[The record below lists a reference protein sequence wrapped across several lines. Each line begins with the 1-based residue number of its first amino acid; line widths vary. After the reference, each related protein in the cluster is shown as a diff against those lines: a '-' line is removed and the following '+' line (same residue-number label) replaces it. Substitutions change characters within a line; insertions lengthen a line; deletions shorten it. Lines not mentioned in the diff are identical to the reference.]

1 MLSPRIKKSYIR
13 TGFEK
18 MENKHTWTQ
27 ELSLKQQV
35 EKTVGVEVQT
45 CYQCGKCTA
54 GCPLNEKMDLMPNQ
68 ILRMLQAEYPDYE
81 NEILTSSSIWLCLAC
96 DTCYS
101 RCPQE
106 VKLPQIMD
114 FLRQESIRR
123 NLVNPKAKN
132 ILKFHRAFLAE
143 VERNGKLN
151 ELGLT
156 IDYKL
161 HSLNLFQDLQNAPS
175 MLFKG
180 KLGLIPH
187 RVQNPSEIKK
197 LFKKING

>member
-1 MLSPRIKKSYIR
+1 
-13 TGFEK
+13 
-18 MENKHTWTQ
+18 MENTTTHL
-27 ELSLKQQV
+27 ENSSLKQRV
-35 EKTVGVEVQT
+35 EHAVGVEVQT

-54 GCPLNEKMDLMPNQ
+54 GCPLNEEMDLMPNQ
-68 ILRMLQAEYPDYE
+68 ILRMLQAEYPGYE
-81 NEILTSSSIWLCLAC
+81 DEILSSTSIWLCLAC

-106 VKLPQIMD
+106 VKLPHIMD

-123 NLVNPKAKN
+123 KLVNPKSKN
-132 ILKFHRAFLAE
+132 ILKFHQAFLAE
-143 VERNGKLN
+143 VRRNGKLN

-161 HSLNLFQDLQNAPS
+161 RSLDFFQDLQNAPS
-175 MLFKG
+175 MLLKG

-187 RVQNPSEIKK
+187 KVQNPSEIKK
-197 LFKKING
+197 LFKKISG

>member
-1 MLSPRIKKSYIR
+1 MDNTTTHS
-13 TGFEK
+13 GA
-18 MENKHTWTQ
+18 
-27 ELSLKQQV
+27 LSLKQEV
-35 EKTVGVEVQT
+35 EQAVGVEVQT

-54 GCPLNEKMDLMPNQ
+54 GCPLNEEMDLMPNQ
-68 ILRMLQAEYPDYE
+68 ILRMLQSEYPGYE
-81 NEILTSSSIWLCLAC
+81 NEILSSTSIWLCLAC

-106 VKLPQIMD
+106 VKLPQVMD

-123 NLVNPKAKN
+123 KLVNPKAKN
-132 ILKFHRAFLAE
+132 ILQFHKAFLAE

-161 HSLNLFQDLQNAPS
+161 HSLNLFQDLQKAPS

-187 RVQNPSEIKK
+187 KVQNTAEIKK
-197 LFKKING
+197 LFKKIKG

>member
-1 MLSPRIKKSYIR
+1 
-13 TGFEK
+13 
-18 MENKHTWTQ
+18 MESTAIHSGP
-27 ELSLKQQV
+27 LSLKQQV
-35 EKTVGVEVQT
+35 EHAVGVEIQS

-54 GCPLNEKMDLMPNQ
+54 GCPLNEEMDLMPNQ
-68 ILRMLQAEYPDYE
+68 ILRMLQAEYSGYE
-81 NEILTSSSIWLCLAC
+81 NEILASTSIWLCLAC

-106 VKLPQIMD
+106 VKLPQVMD

-132 ILKFHRAFLAE
+132 ILKFHKAFLGE

-187 RVQNPSEIKK
+187 HVQNPSEIKK
-197 LFKKING
+197 LFKKITG